1 MSGERDLDRLL
12 RHLAPTLHPQVFVFC
27 TFPDGLVPTTLQ
39 PVSTFREAEGL
50 SAIVDAGQ
58 ARAAG
63 VAGIFEARQITLT
76 IHSSLEAIGLLA
88 AVARR
93 LAASGIPCNAV
104 AAYHHD
110 HLFVPV
116 DRAEQAMDLLHELSR
131 AARTATA
138 T

>member
-1 MSGERDLDRLL
+1 MSGERDLHRLL

-27 TFPDGLVPTTLQ
+27 TFPDGVLPTSLQ
-39 PVSTFREAEGL
+39 PVSTFQEAEGL
-50 SAIVDAGQ
+50 SAIVEAGQ

-63 VAGIFEARQITLT
+63 VSGVFEARQITLT

-93 LAASGIPCNAV
+93 LAASGISCNAV

-116 DRAEQAMDLLHELSR
+116 ERVEEAMTLLHALSR
-131 AARTATA
+131 EASAAIPD
-138 T
+138 